1 MKEIQIASSTDL
13 YSINVSI
20 ELVDQSTSI
29 PVIVFLPGLAS
40 SKEQW
45 NAFLSLVPA
54 NFGVISIEL
63 RSHGKNELSVS
74 PLTIEQMTNDVVDV
88 LQQCNATSVHLV
100 GYSLGGYIGL
110 NLARIRPSIVKSVTM
125 HATKFF
131 WNENI
136 YSTMNMLVSPKLILE
151 KNPKVAQFMLQ
162 DHGEKWQE
170 VLKAGQNVLSEVF
183 TNGLHIKDILSVE
196 CPVVVSV
203 GALDE
208 FIPISEAIE
217 LATAL
222 PNGTLQVIPFAKH
235 SLKTVPPQVFIASVL
250 ATIAYSEKVS
260 GNSSTKMVVG
270 VGS

>member
-1 MKEIQIASSTDL
+1 MKEIQIASSTDI
-13 YSINVSI
+13 YSLTVSI
-20 ELVDQSTSI
+20 ELVDSVASLPI
-29 PVIVFLPGLAS
+29 IMFLPGLAS

-45 NAFLSLVPA
+45 NTFLPLVPP

-74 PLTIEQMTNDVVDV
+74 PLTIEQMTNDVLDV

-110 NLARIRPSIVKSVTM
+110 NLARKRPDIVKSLTM

-131 WNENI
+131 WNETM
-136 YSTMNMLVSPKLILE
+136 YTTMNMLVSPNLILE
-151 KNPKVAQFMLQ
+151 KNPKAAQFMLQ

-170 VLKAGQNVLSEVF
+170 VLKAGQSVLSEVF
-183 TNGLHIKDILSVE
+183 TNGLHVEDIHSVD

-203 GALDE
+203 GAFDE
-208 FIPISEAIE
+208 FIPVSEASE
-217 LATAL
+217 LASAL
-222 PNGTLQVIPFAKH
+222 PKGTLQVLPFVKH
-235 SLKTVPPQVFIASVL
+235 ALKTVPPQVFIASVL
-250 ATIAYSEKVS
+250 ATIAYSEKTLQ
-260 GNSSTKMVVG
+260 NSALKKVVE

>member
-1 MKEIQIASSTDL
+1 MKEIQIASTTDV
-13 YSINVSI
+13 YSLNVTI
-20 ELVDQSTSI
+20 ERVDAVATVPI
-29 PVIVFLPGLAS
+29 IVFLPGLAS

-45 NAFLSLVPA
+45 NAFLPFIPQ

-63 RSHGKNELSVS
+63 RSHGKNELSLT

-88 LQQCNATSVHLV
+88 LQQSNATSVHIV

-110 NLARIRPSIVKSVTM
+110 NLARKRPEIVKSLTM

-131 WNENI
+131 WNESM
-136 YSTMNMLVSPKLILE
+136 YSTMNMLVSPNLLLE
-151 KNPKVAQFMLQ
+151 KNPKAAQFMLQ

-170 VLKAGQNVLSEVF
+170 VLKAGQSVLTEVY
-183 TNGLHIKDILSVE
+183 TNGLHVEDILSVE

-203 GALDE
+203 GAFDE
-208 FIPISEAIE
+208 FIPVTEATE

-222 PNGTLQVIPFAKH
+222 PKGTLQVIPFAKH
-235 SLKTVPPQVFIASVL
+235 SLKTIPPQVFIASVL
-250 ATIAYSEKVS
+250 ATIAYTEKIS
-260 GNSSTKMVVG
+260 GNSAVKKVVE

>member
-1 MKEIQIASSTDL
+1 MKEIQIASSTDV
-13 YSINVSI
+13 YSLNVTIERLESI
-20 ELVDQSTSI
+20 ESLPI
-29 PVIVFLPGLAS
+29 IVFLPGLAS

-45 NAFLSLVPA
+45 NAFLPLVPP

-63 RSHGKNELSVS
+63 RSHGKNEMSIT
-74 PLTIEQMTNDVVDV
+74 PLTIEQMTKDVLDV
-88 LQQCNATSVHLV
+88 LQHSNATSVHLV

-110 NLARIRPSIVKSVTM
+110 NLARKRPDIVNSLTM

-131 WNENI
+131 WNETI
-136 YSTMNMLVSPKLILE
+136 YTTMNMLVSPHLLLE
-151 KNPKVAQFMLQ
+151 KNPKAAQFMLQ

-170 VLKAGQNVLSEVF
+170 VLKAGQTVLTEVY
-183 TNGLHIKDILSVE
+183 TNGLQVDDILSVD

-203 GALDE
+203 GAFDE
-208 FIPISEAIE
+208 FIPVSEAAD

-222 PNGTLQVIPFAKH
+222 PKGTLQVLPFVKH

-250 ATIAYSEKVS
+250 ATIGYSEKIQS
-260 GNSSTKMVVG
+260 NSAIKKVVE

>member
-1 MKEIQIASSTDL
+1 MKEIQIASTSDI
-13 YSINVSI
+13 YSLNVSI
-20 ELVDQSTSI
+20 ERLEEIESMPI
-29 PVIVFLPGLAS
+29 IVFLPGLAS

-45 NAFLSLVPA
+45 NTFLPLVPP

-63 RSHGKNELSVS
+63 RSHGKNEISIT
-74 PLTIEQMTNDVVDV
+74 PLTIEQMTKDVMDVV
-88 LQQCNATSVHLV
+88 QQSKATTVHLV

-110 NLARIRPSIVKSVTM
+110 NLARKRLDIVKSLTM

-131 WNENI
+131 WNEAI
-136 YSTMNMLVSPKLILE
+136 YTTMNMLVSPHLLLE
-151 KNPKVAQFMLQ
+151 KNPKAAQFMLQ

-170 VLKAGQNVLSEVF
+170 VLKAGQDVLTEVY
-183 TNGLHIKDILSVE
+183 TNGLQVEDVLSVE

-203 GALDE
+203 GAFDE
-208 FIPISEAIE
+208 FIPVSEAAD

-222 PNGTLQVIPFAKH
+222 PKGTLQVLPFVKH

-250 ATIAYSEKVS
+250 ATIAYSEKIQ
-260 GNSSTKMVVG
+260 GNSAIKKVVE

>member
-1 MKEIQIASSTDL
+1 MTEIQIASTTDV
-13 YSINVSI
+13 YSLNVSI
-20 ELVDQSTSI
+20 ERLDSREMMPI
-29 PVIVFLPGLAS
+29 IVFLPGLAS

-45 NAFLSLVPA
+45 NAFLPFVPPT
-54 NFGVISIEL
+54 FGVISIEL
-63 RSHGKNELSVS
+63 RSHGKNEMSLT

-88 LQQCNATSVHLV
+88 LKQNNASSVHIV

-110 NLARIRPSIVKSVTM
+110 NLARKRPDIVKSLTM

-131 WNENI
+131 WNESM
-136 YSTMNMLVSPKLILE
+136 YTTMNMLVSPSLLLE
-151 KNPKVAQFMLQ
+151 KNPKAAQFMLQ

-170 VLKAGQNVLSEVF
+170 VLKAGQNVLTEVY
-183 TNGLHIKDILSVE
+183 TKGLHVEDVLSVE

-203 GALDE
+203 GAFDE
-208 FIPISEAIE
+208 FIPVSEAID

-222 PNGTLQVIPFAKH
+222 SKGTLQVIPFAKH

-250 ATIAYSEKVS
+250 ATIAYSEKYQE
-260 GNSSTKMVVG
+260 TAIKKVVE